1 MGNNRSSKVGSG
13 YQYVVGVGIAS
24 LILAATFFVLAELLA
39 RRLDSLS
46 LSFVFLV
53 LIILVGITFDLIGTA
68 VAAASEAPFHAKAA
82 KKVPGAPEGI
92 LLIRNADKVA
102 SITMDVVG
110 DIAGT
115 VSGALGIS
123 LVVMIVNMREDLDRF
138 ALNIL
143 MTAVIAALTVS
154 GKAYGKRFALSR
166 PNDIIFF
173 VAKIMAWWRRLTG
186 ISLNG
191 NRKR

>member
-1 MGNNRSSKVGSG
+1 MGNNRSNKAGSG
-13 YQYVVGVGIAS
+13 NKYVVGVGIAS
-24 LILAATFFVLAELLA
+24 LFLAAAFFILAELLA
-39 RRLDSLS
+39 RRLDSLT
-46 LSFVFLV
+46 LSFIFLV
-53 LIILVGITFDLIGTA
+53 LIILVGITSDLIGTA

-102 SITMDVVG
+102 NITMDVVG

-123 LVVMIVNMREDLDRF
+123 LVIMIVNMREDLDRF

-143 MTAVIAALTVS
+143 ITALIAALTVS
-154 GKAYGKRFALSR
+154 GKAYGKRLALGR

-173 VAKIMAWWRRLTG
+173 VAKIIAWWGCLTG

-191 NRKR
+191 KRKR

>member
-1 MGNNRSSKVGSG
+1 MGNNRSCKVSSG
-13 YQYVVGVGIAS
+13 YHYVVGVGIAS

-39 RRLDSLS
+39 RRLDSLT

-53 LIILVGITFDLIGTA
+53 VIILVGITFDLIGTA

-82 KKVPGAPEGI
+82 KKVPGAQEGI

-186 ISLNG
+186 KSLNG
-191 NRKR
+191 KRKR

>member
-1 MGNNRSSKVGSG
+1 MGNNRSSKAGSG
-13 YQYVVGVGIAS
+13 NKYIVGVGIAS
-24 LILAATFFVLAELLA
+24 LFLAAVFFMLAELLA
-39 RRLDSLS
+39 RRLDSLA

-53 LIILVGITFDLIGTA
+53 LIILVGITSDLIGTA
-68 VAAASEAPFHAKAA
+68 VAAANEAPFHAKAA

-102 SITMDVVG
+102 NITMDVVG

-123 LVVMIVNMREDLDRF
+123 LVIMIIQMREDLDRF

-143 MTAVIAALTVS
+143 ITALIAALTVS
-154 GKAYGKRFALSR
+154 GKAYGKRLALSR

-173 VAKIMAWWRRLTG
+173 VARIIAWWGRLAG

-191 NRKR
+191 KRKR

>member
-53 LIILVGITFDLIGTA
+53 VIILVGITFDLIGTA

-173 VAKIMAWWRRLTG
+173 VARIMAWWGRLTG
-186 ISLNG
+186 TSLNG
-191 NRKR
+191 KRKR